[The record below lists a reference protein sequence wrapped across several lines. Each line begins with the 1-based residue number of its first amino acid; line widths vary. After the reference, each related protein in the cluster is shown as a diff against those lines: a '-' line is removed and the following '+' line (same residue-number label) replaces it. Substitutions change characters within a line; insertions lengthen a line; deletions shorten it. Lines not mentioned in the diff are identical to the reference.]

1 MEILDWLF
9 GLSLKSE
16 QLSSWQMCDRALL
29 VYVALIALVRLGKK
43 RSLGRATAF
52 DVVLVIIIG
61 SIAGRA
67 ITGGAPLIPALA
79 SLVVLIALH
88 WFFSLVSER
97 STALSYLVKGEPT
110 QIIKSGKVDRTALKQ
125 AHMSND
131 DLEEDLREKGVSKVA
146 EVDDAYL
153 ERSGRLSVIKN
164 SDER

>member
-1 MEILDWLF
+1 MEIVDWLF

-79 SLVVLIALH
+79 SLLVLIALH

-97 STALSYLVKGEPT
+97 STALAPQSKAS
-110 QIIKSGKVDRTALKQ
+110 QRRSSRAARWIAKRCRQ

-131 DLEEDLREKGVSKVA
+131 DLEEDLREKGVSKVT

-153 ERSGRLSVIKN
+153 ERSGRLSVVKKQ
-164 SDER
+164 R